1 MPCHR
6 CGARQAD
13 PVRGSS
19 PWKRGVRDER
29 QVLVCPYCQSAHDW
43 TADLDQCVKC
53 GSTALVCRLGDIECR
68 GCGHTRPARRETD
81 TDYPVAARAP
91 GLSEEVAAA
100 LTRILNPGPGDRA
113 APDHHGIG
121 EPAPHQLTGG

>member
-29 QVLVCPYCQSAHDW
+29 QVLVCPYCQSMEDW
-43 TADLDQCVKC
+43 TSDLDHCVEC

-68 GCGHTRPARRETD
+68 GCGHVRPARREHKAD
-81 TDYPVAARAP
+81 CPAAGGAP

-100 LTRILNPGPGDRA
+100 LDRVLA
-113 APDHHGIG
+113 GSTASASTAQ
-121 EPAPHQLTGG
+121 PAPHQLTGG

>member
-19 PWKRGVRDER
+19 PWKRGVRHDR
-29 QVLVCPYCQSAHDW
+29 QVLVCPYCQSTHDW
-43 TADLDQCVKC
+43 TADLDQCVEC

-68 GCGHTRPARRETD
+68 SCGHVRPARRD
-81 TDYPVAARAP
+81 PGSDHAATSRAP
-91 GLSEEVAAA
+91 GLSEEVEAA
-100 LTRILNPGPGDRA
+100 LSRVLAGTMVRSRSVDPS
-113 APDHHGIG
+113 
-121 EPAPHQLTGG
+121 APHQLTSS

>member
-19 PWKRGVRDER
+19 PWRRGVRDER
-29 QVLVCPYCQSAHDW
+29 QVLVCPYCQSAYDW
-43 TADLDQCVKC
+43 MADLDCCITC

-68 GCGHTRPARRETD
+68 GCGHTRPARRENESDDLVTS
-81 TDYPVAARAP
+81 AAP

-100 LTRILNPGPGDRA
+100 LSRVLTGRTTRSSV
-113 APDHHGIG
+113 G
-121 EPAPHQLTGG
+121 EATPHQLTGG

>member
-19 PWKRGVRDER
+19 PWKRGVRDDR
-29 QVLVCPYCQSAHDW
+29 QVLVCPYCQSMHDW
-43 TADLDQCVKC
+43 MTDLDRCVEC

-68 GCGHTRPARRETD
+68 GCGHVRPARREPEN
-81 TDYPVAARAP
+81 DYPLTAGAP
-91 GLSEEVAAA
+91 GLSEEVEAA
-100 LTRILNPGPGDRA
+100 LNRVLAGSMTRVGVA
-113 APDHHGIG
+113 EVA
-121 EPAPHQLTGG
+121 APHQLANG

>member
-1 MPCHR
+1 MPCHS
-6 CGARQAD
+6 CGARQTD

-29 QVLVCPYCQSAHDW
+29 QVLICPGCQYTRDW
-43 TADLDQCVKC
+43 TADLDRCEKC

-68 GCGHTRPARRETD
+68 GCGHVRPARRESEGELLED
-81 TDYPVAARAP
+81 SSAP

-100 LTRILNPGPGDRA
+100 LNRVLAGLTTSEPQ
-113 APDHHGIG
+113 PDNEI
-121 EPAPHQLTGG
+121 PYRRQLAGG